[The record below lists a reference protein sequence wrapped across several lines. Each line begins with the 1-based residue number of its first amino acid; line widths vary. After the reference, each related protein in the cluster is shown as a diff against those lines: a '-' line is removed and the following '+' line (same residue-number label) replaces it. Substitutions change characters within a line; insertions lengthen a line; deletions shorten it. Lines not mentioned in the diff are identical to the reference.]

1 VTMIRL
7 YIGTFSLLA
16 SFDLGLT
23 LRLLWWMDFDI
34 SGAGYMLTCIQIGSG
49 HGLRADFGWKLL
61 VAC

>member
-23 LRLLWWMDFDI
+23 LRLLWWDGF
-34 SGAGYMLTCIQIGSG
+34 
-49 HGLRADFGWKLL
+49 
-61 VAC
+61 